1 MNLDSTQMSKVT
13 SIRCQQHFFSLALL
27 PVLFSVSTAV
37 ANDPTSLAILLR
49 QLDQI
54 ERQAEASARLPR
66 DDTSRYHFDYTR
78 FRDDVQRMRQ
88 GIRDHLS
95 PQRAQPRDPLP
106 LFGDYRREAEACHE
120 PE

>member
-1 MNLDSTQMSKVT
+1 MLNHHHHRQWLKQGIGLCLLLFTGLSFS
-13 SIRCQQHFFSLALL
+13 SEIGSLA
-27 PVLFSVSTAV
+27 VM
-37 ANDPTSLAILLR
+37 LR

-78 FRDDVQRMRQ
+78 FREDVQRMRQ

-106 LFGDYRREAEACHE
+106 LSGDYRREAEARRE

>member
-1 MNLDSTQMSKVT
+1 MGAFTLSLLLVT
-13 SIRCQQHFFSLALL
+13 PLTLA
-27 PVLFSVSTAV
+27 SGTAQEP
-37 ANDPTSLAILLR
+37 ARLTNLLR

-95 PQRAQPRDPLP
+95 PRRAQPRDQLP
-106 LFGDYRREAEACHE
+106 LSGDYRREGEARHE
-120 PE
+120 SE

>member
-1 MNLDSTQMSKVT
+1 MLTPNTRSTKS
-13 SIRCQQHFFSLALL
+13 SIAYLL
-27 PVLFSVSTAV
+27 LLFSPLCVATSTMQE
-37 ANDPTSLAILLR
+37 PTRLSGLIR
-49 QLDQI
+49 QLDLI
-54 ERQAEASARLPR
+54 ERLAEDSARLPR
-66 DDTSRYHFDYTR
+66 DETSRYHFDYPR

-106 LFGDYRREAEACHE
+106 LSGDYRQEAETGHE

>member
-1 MNLDSTQMSKVT
+1 MHTPQSGSWHAVFCAMVLLLSAPLVKSSDTTQE
-13 SIRCQQHFFSLALL
+13 LAG
-27 PVLFSVSTAV
+27 
-37 ANDPTSLAILLR
+37 LAGLIR
-49 QLDQI
+49 QLDLI
-54 ERQAEASARLPR
+54 ERLAEDSARLPR
-66 DDTSRYHFDYTR
+66 DDTSRYHFDYNR

-106 LFGDYRREAEACHE
+106 LSADYRCEADHE

>member
-1 MNLDSTQMSKVT
+1 MNLDGTQMSEIT
-13 SIRCQQHFFSLALL
+13 SSRNQQTLFCLSLIALL
-27 PVLFSVSTAV
+27 SSVTPVA
-37 ANDPTSLAILLR
+37 ANQPAHLATLLR

-54 ERQAEASARLPR
+54 EREAEASARLPR
-66 DDTSRYHFDYTR
+66 DETSRYHFDYTR

-106 LFGDYRREAEACHE
+106 LFGDYRREAEARHE

>member
-1 MNLDSTQMSKVT
+1 MLNYTRLRNWREKLLGLSLLLPSLLSAPSAIAEE
-13 SIRCQQHFFSLALL
+13 SIRLSA
-27 PVLFSVSTAV
+27 
-37 ANDPTSLAILLR
+37 LLR

-54 ERQAEASARLPR
+54 ERRAEASARLPR
-66 DDTSRYHFDYTR
+66 DDNSRYHFDYTR

-106 LFGDYRREAEACHE
+106 LSGDYRREAEARHE

>member
-1 MNLDSTQMSKVT
+1 MLPTYVSRQPLLLFPATLMLFVPFAFSSTAASEPV
-13 SIRCQQHFFSLALL
+13 SLA
-27 PVLFSVSTAV
+27 V
-37 ANDPTSLAILLR
+37 LLR
-49 QLDQI
+49 QLDLI
-54 ERQAEASARLPR
+54 ERQAEASARLPH

-106 LFGDYRREAEACHE
+106 LSGDYRRETEANHE

>member
-1 MNLDSTQMSKVT
+1 MQIPKSSRWSAVL
-13 SIRCQQHFFSLALL
+13 CAAALL
-27 PVLFSVSTAV
+27 LATP
-37 ANDPTSLAILLR
+37 LAIPSDMAQEPSRLSGLIR
-49 QLDQI
+49 QLDLI
-54 ERQAEASARLPR
+54 ERLAEDSARLPR
-66 DDTSRYHFDYTR
+66 DETSRYHFDYPR

-106 LFGDYRREAEACHE
+106 LSGDYRQEAETGHE

>member
-1 MNLDSTQMSKVT
+1 MHTPQSGSWHAVFCAMVLLLAPPLAKSSDTTQEPA
-13 SIRCQQHFFSLALL
+13 CLADL
-27 PVLFSVSTAV
+27 
-37 ANDPTSLAILLR
+37 IR
-49 QLDQI
+49 QLDLI
-54 ERQAEASARLPR
+54 ERLAEDSARLPR
-66 DDTSRYHFDYTR
+66 DDTLRYHFDYNR

-106 LFGDYRREAEACHE
+106 LSAEYRREADHE

>member
-1 MNLDSTQMSKVT
+1 MNKVT
-13 SIRCQQHFFSLALL
+13 SSRSQQTLFCLWLIAMLSRVTPVAANEPIHLA
-27 PVLFSVSTAV
+27 A
-37 ANDPTSLAILLR
+37 LLR

-54 ERQAEASARLPR
+54 ERQAEASTRLPR
-66 DDTSRYHFDYTR
+66 DETSRYHFDYTR

-88 GIRDHLS
+88 GIREHLS

-106 LFGDYRREAEACHE
+106 LSGAYRREAEARHE